1 MQLKVVHRT
10 AGSPRSRA
18 RWGRRVTMALLAAA
32 LSVGCVRKPARSE
45 VASGNR
51 FEAGEPS
58 YDEFFKSLYDLQ
70 LTMGH
75 APDREQAVRQGL
87 VKVADAPPTAT
98 NDDLSAALDKR
109 LDAFG
114 KTGVSVKVSV
124 TGLDGDDPTAHVVK
138 SGAPTG
144 ADAEALTSLEDAVRD
159 AVALLLDLRHSKP
172 ELERLKEALPPLD
185 PKVDTAFK
193 DASSRKRR
201 EIRDNLTDAGKLIP
215 LMVAREAEVDGK
227 VVDLF
232 HALEKVSPPAIAAP
246 PPAEAPPPKKKKEKK
261 GAQAKNGAGPEK
273 TKSGETPE
281 SKPAKE
287 PAPPAAPSKP
297 SKPKPAEDFE
307 P

>member
-1 MQLKVVHRT
+1 MPLKSFAAFASFWLRATALAVVV
-10 AGSPRSRA
+10 SS
-18 RWGRRVTMALLAAA
+18 LAAGCA
-32 LSVGCVRKPARSE
+32 LRSKPSN
-45 VASGNR
+45 VAN
-51 FEAGEPS
+51 GEMYQPGDPT
-58 YDEFFKSLYDLQ
+58 YDEFFKSLYAVQ
-70 LTMGH
+70 LTMGE
-75 APDREQAVRQGL
+75 APGREERVRVSVANL
-87 VKVADAPPTAT
+87 VAAPPTASPE
-98 NDDLSAALDKR
+98 DLSAALDKR

-232 HALEKVSPPAIAAP
+232 HALEKASPPAIAAP